1 MGSSFGPG
9 ISEYDLASGL
19 LDIGSSV
26 CFDDDRSG
34 SIVVDTS
41 FGNIL
46 IAEEK
51 VVLLTRELAAALVP
65 ILHEYILLVEK
76 KKKKFSFIIWL
87 TILLNIIIFIGFN
100 GV

>member
-1 MGSSFGPG
+1 MGAKRHEFPIMGSSFGPG

-26 CFDDDRSG
+26 CFDDDRSA

-65 ILHEYILLVEK
+65 ILHDYILLVEK
-76 KKKKFSFIIWL
+76 KVEEDF
-87 TILLNIIIFIGFN
+87 ILLFGLQFY
-100 GV
+100 